1 MGHFG
6 QYELQLHERD
16 VPMLR
21 TLPTSGNG
29 SSNGSGSGTIELM
42 EAKARSGRTF
52 AVLRTDSLARLSEW
66 RGVLDEHERPYR
78 VINRSAGHALDA
90 NAPDW

>member
-1 MGHFG
+1 MGHG

-21 TLPTSGNG
+21 MLPTNGNG
-29 SSNGSGSGTIELM
+29 AASTSGTIELI
-42 EAKARSGRTF
+42 EAKARSGHTF

-78 VINRSAGHALDA
+78 VVNRSAGHALDA

>member
-1 MGHFG
+1 MGHYG

-21 TLPTSGNG
+21 ALPTSGNG
-29 SSNGSGSGTIELM
+29 TEGASGTIELT

-52 AVLRTDSLARLSEW
+52 AVLRTDSLARLAEW

-78 VINRSAGHALDA
+78 VVNRRAGHALDA